1 MRSGD
6 AIVLFNGDGFFYHG
20 TLNIDGKTD
29 CSVEISNAM
38 LANSESPLAITLLQG
53 LASSEKMAWAI
64 EKATEL
70 GVHTVIPVECHRS
83 VAQISAEKAEKKQLH
98 WMSIARAASAQSGRA
113 TVPTVAPLISSC
125 NSLQFK
131 SLTPDHD
138 ALLVLSPVSSK
149 PLSGWAS
156 EIMQTA
162 SGKMATPL
170 RIAVYIGPEGGL
182 DEEELSFAL
191 GHGFQAIRVGP
202 RVLRTETA
210 GPTVIASLQ
219 ALLGDF

>member
-20 TLNIDGKTD
+20 TLNFDAKTD

-83 VAQISAEKAEKKQLH
+83 VAQISAEKAEKKQFH
-98 WMSIARAASAQSGRA
+98 WLNIARAASAQCGRA
-113 TVPTVAPLISSC
+113 TVPTIATAISSC
-125 NSLQFK
+125 NSLQFNPHT
-131 SLTPDHD
+131 SDHD

-156 EIMQTA
+156 KIRQTA
-162 SGKMATPL
+162 SGETPTPL

-191 GHGFQAIRVGP
+191 GQGFQAIRVGP